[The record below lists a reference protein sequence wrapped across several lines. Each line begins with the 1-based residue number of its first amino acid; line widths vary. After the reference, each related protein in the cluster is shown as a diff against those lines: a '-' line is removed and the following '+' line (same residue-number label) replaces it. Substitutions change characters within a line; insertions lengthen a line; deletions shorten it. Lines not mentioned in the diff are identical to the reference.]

1 MSTKGISCCVIRRNF
16 RVEPLDCAM
25 IPAVIRMLLRR
36 VCLCNLVCVYVL
48 FRLISIARYEICR
61 EDVASDPEEEKRIK
75 KAQERAVEK
84 KNKMVSKELRKARIR
99 SSSAASASSGDD
111 RMLFRGMLTVLSLI
125 FSMAGKCSHSVYLTV
140 CIFLL

>member
-1 MSTKGISCCVIRRNF
+1 
-16 RVEPLDCAM
+16 
-25 IPAVIRMLLRR
+25 MLLRR

-48 FRLISIARYEICR
+48 FRLISVARYVFKPPSICFRGPTKYEIYR

-99 SSSAASASSGDD
+99 SSSAASARSGDD
-111 RMLFRGMLTVLSLI
+111 RMLFRGMLTALSLI
-125 FSMAGKCSHSVYLTV
+125 FSMTGK
-140 CIFLL
+140 